1 MNNNKNFEPLNV
13 WIEQQLELLNTD
25 YEDLLAQNKNLKNQI
40 KNLKTQTS
48 PLEGFSPDKQKLL
61 KDFINCTID
70 PNGKFLKNSLEQ
82 ISERV
87 KTQMG
92 NKVAAI
98 DSDGGINYAAK
109 GHLYDQYLTNFI
121 HGSGG
126 IISDWETEEYTFNA
140 LVIRGLGGASQRAIR
155 HCWRTGRTFYAID
168 TGYFGNGK
176 TKTVHRV
183 TKNALQHLGPIME
196 KPMDRAKSF
205 GYKFKKFKPG
215 AKILLVPPSD
225 KVMKLFDQP
234 APEVWVEQTIKQIQQ
249 YSNRPIEVRMKPS
262 RSERVSTKT
271 IQAALADDVHCLVT
285 YNSIAA
291 VEALMEGKPSIVLG
305 ENAASIIAE
314 TSLANIE
321 NLKIPSK
328 DEMDAYISHL
338 AYCQFTVEEL
348 KSGYA
353 WETVNASS

>member
-40 KNLKTQTS
+40 KHLKTQTS
-48 PLEGFSPDKQKLL
+48 TLGGFSPNKQKLL

-70 PNGKFLKNSLEQ
+70 PGGKFLENSLEQ
-82 ISERV
+82 IWERV
-87 KTQMG
+87 KVQMG

-98 DSDGGINYAAK
+98 YNDDIVKFKNNVN
-109 GHLYDQYLTNFI
+109 YDQYLVNFI
-121 HGSGG
+121 HSSGG
-126 IISDWETEEYTFNA
+126 IISDWKTEENTSSD
-140 LVIRGLGGASQRAIR
+140 LVIRGLGGASQRAIQ
-155 HCWRTGRTFYAID
+155 HCRRTGRTFYAID

-183 TKNALQHLGPIME
+183 TKNALQYIGPIVE
-196 KPMDRAKSF
+196 RPADRAKQF

-215 AKILLVPPSD
+215 TKILLVPPSE

-234 APEVWVEQTIKQIQQ
+234 VPEAWVEQTIKQIRK
-249 YSNRPIEVRMKPS
+249 YSDRPIEVRLKPT
-262 RSERVSTKT
+262 RSERISTKS

-291 VEALMEGKPSIVLG
+291 IEALMEGKPSIVLG

-314 TSLANIE
+314 TNLANIE
-321 NLKIPSK
+321 NPKIPSK
-328 DEMDAYISHL
+328 DKMDAYIAHL